1 MGNQQGPEAQDKSFT
16 AEPPI
21 RRRNR
26 FTAKRVLFLIGCIA
40 ALVGSGFLFMKPGL
54 TPKALALLISYFA
67 TGPFVRLKTGHG
79 PNFSERTPAGSQ
91 VTSHLHVGHSSK
103 FHK

>member
-1 MGNQQGPEAQDKSFT
+1 MGKQQGPEAQDKSFT
-16 AEPPI
+16 AGPQI
-21 RRRNR
+21 KRGNR
-26 FTAKRVLFLIGCIA
+26 FTAKRVLFLTGCIA

-79 PNFSERTPAGSQ
+79 PNFSERPPAGSQ
-91 VTSHLHVGHSSK
+91 VTPHLHVGSTSEL
-103 FHK
+103 HK